1 MRIPI
6 SNTKQ
11 SSHNIAMM
19 FVLSFFFPILGAI
32 FSFFTYR
39 DKNAKNIFWLFCSF
53 LGLIHIFHPEG
64 TVLGEGIDGGRYAL
78 ELIYMHNNIDSLT
91 QFLGTLYN
99 ESELDI
105 YQPIL
110 TYFVSRFTDNPHWLF
125 FVFAIVFGYFYSR
138 NIWYLFDKLPSKF
151 PKILWILIAYY
162 ILICPIWN
170 INGVRMW
177 TALHIFVYG
186 AMPYILEKKTKGIG
200 WCFLSVFVHF
210 SFIVPLLI
218 LIVYRLFYIKH
229 VILLFVFYIVSLF
242 VKTINWNFLR
252 DLLSNISFLQ
262 TKTSYLSEEYIEVIE
277 SRQYAWHVLLAEDVS
292 YWVIQILI
300 FISFYLYCKD
310 RINWSECLKNLY
322 SFSLFIYSI
331 SNVMSSIPSGS
342 RFLIV
347 SKMFMLPFI
356 ILLLANNL
364 YGKKKSIL
372 LFYIPLIFSIIFQI
386 RTGLD
391 YYGIMLFIG
400 NFITASFIVS
410 DVPLINYIK

>member
-1 MRIPI
+1 M
-6 SNTKQ
+6 
-11 SSHNIAMM
+11 
-19 FVLSFFFPILGAI
+19 
-32 FSFFTYR
+32 
-39 DKNAKNIFWLFCSF
+39 
-53 LGLIHIFHPEG
+53 
-64 TVLGEGIDGGRYAL
+64 
-78 ELIYMHNNIDSLT
+78 
-91 QFLGTLYN
+91 
-99 ESELDI
+99 
-105 YQPIL
+105 
-110 TYFVSRFTDNPHWLF
+110 
-125 FVFAIVFGYFYSR
+125 
-138 NIWYLFDKLPSKF
+138 
-151 PKILWILIAYY
+151 
-162 ILICPIWN
+162 
-170 INGVRMW
+170 
-177 TALHIFVYG
+177 
-186 AMPYILEKKTKGIG
+186 
-200 WCFLSVFVHF
+200 
-210 SFIVPLLI
+210 
-218 LIVYRLFYIKH
+218 
-229 VILLFVFYIVSLF
+229 
-242 VKTINWNFLR
+242 KTINWNFLR

-262 TKTSYLSEEYIEVIE
+262 AKTSYLSEEYIEVIE